1 MEQTRLAKLVLQN
14 FKSVP
19 FASIDFSEM
28 NFWVGRNGSGKSN
41 IADAFAFLSEAMEQ
55 PLQSVI
61 NRRGGAHN
69 VAHRHPIRT
78 PNLKSALQTKET
90 VPLGFAVEFS
100 SLPSYPFPAPNLSR
114 VIKARYAVEIQTSRR
129 GFSVQRE
136 QCFVETANGKTVWFE
151 RDKSGIHTNIEYLKG
166 MPSNFVNEDSLLMQ
180 IFGGI
185 ADFGFLKQA
194 ITSMA
199 VYSIDPSIL
208 REFQDHDPGARLL
221 PDGSNSASVLDR
233 LARTNPT
240 HFNRL
245 LEIMASII
253 PDLEE
258 VRSVAV
264 GRKQSLRFYQGWSS
278 KKFGRERLFFDA
290 FNMSDGTLRS
300 FGILLAVFQRPR
312 PSLILIEEP
321 ETSIH
326 PGATS
331 ALLELLRSVSSESQ
345 VVVTTHSPEVL
356 DHAKSEDVIRVV
368 SWYRGSTRVDGVYG
382 AAKEALRQELSSA
395 GELFRMR
402 ILDAPSIFESE
413 VVRAPLFEALK

>member
-1 MEQTRLAKLVLQN
+1 MEQTHLAKLVLQN

-19 FASIDFSEM
+19 FASIEFSEM

-41 IADAFAFLSEAMEQ
+41 IADAFAFLAEAMEQ

-61 NRRGGAHN
+61 NRRGGAQN
-69 VAHRHPIRT
+69 VAHRHPIRSA
-78 PNLKSALQTKET
+78 NLRLSLPSKEI

-100 SLPSYPFPAPNLSR
+100 SLPSYPVPDHAR
-114 VIKARYAVEIQTSRR
+114 TVRARYAVEISTSRR

-136 QCFVETANGKTVWFE
+136 QCLVETSDGKTAWFE
-151 RDKSGIHTNIEYLKG
+151 RNTSEIRTNIEYLQG
-166 MPSNFVNEDSLLMQ
+166 MPANFVTEDALMMQ

-185 ADFGFLKQA
+185 VDFAALKQA
-194 ITSMA
+194 IVSMA
-199 VYSIDPSIL
+199 VYSIEPSIL

-221 PDGSNSASVLDR
+221 PDGSNAASVLDR
-233 LARTNPT
+233 LSKTSPK
-240 HFNRL
+240 HFARL
-245 LEIMASII
+245 LEIMSSII

-258 VRSVAV
+258 VRSVTV
-264 GRKQSLRFYQGWSS
+264 GRKQSLRFYQGWNSEQ
-278 KKFGRERLFFDA
+278 FGRERLFFDA

-331 ALLELLRSVSSESQ
+331 ALLELLRSVSTNSQ

-382 AAKEALRQELSSA
+382 AAKEALRRDLSSA

-402 ILDAPSIFESE
+402 ILDAPSIFDTE
-413 VVRAPLFEALK
+413 VARSPLFEVIG

>member
-1 MEQTRLAKLVLQN
+1 MAQTRLAKLVLQN

-69 VAHRHPIRT
+69 VAHRRPIHA
-78 PNLKSALQTKET
+78 PNAGPNRIDKE
-90 VPLGFAVEFS
+90 VIPLGFAVEFS
-100 SLPSYPFPAPNLSR
+100 SLPFYQRDSDR
-114 VIKARYAVEIQTSRR
+114 VVRARYAVEISTSRR
-129 GFSVQRE
+129 GFSVSKE
-136 QCFVETANGKTVWFE
+136 QCFVQTQDGKIAWFE
-151 RDKSGIHTNIEYLKG
+151 RNSFGIRTNIEYLKG
-166 MPSNFVNEDSLLMQ
+166 MPANFISEDSLMMQ

-185 ADFGFLKQA
+185 IDFAFLKQA
-194 ITSMA
+194 IISMA
-199 VYSIDPSIL
+199 VYSIEPSTL
-208 REFQDHDPGARLL
+208 REFQDHDPGTRLL

-233 LARTNPT
+233 LSKASPAQ
-240 HFNRL
+240 FKRL

-264 GRKQSLRFYQGWSS
+264 GRKQSLRFYQGWYS
-278 KKFGRERLFFDA
+278 KEFGRERLFFDA

-300 FGILLAVFQRPR
+300 FGILLAIFQNPR

-331 ALLELLRSVSSESQ
+331 ALLELLRSVSADSQ

-356 DHAKSEDVIRVV
+356 DHAISEDVIRVV
-368 SWYRGSTRVDGVYG
+368 SWHRGSTRVDGIYG
-382 AAKEALRQELSSA
+382 AAKEALRKDLCGA

-402 ILDAPSIFESE
+402 ILDAPSIFDTE
-413 VVRAPLFEALK
+413 VIRAPLFEVLE